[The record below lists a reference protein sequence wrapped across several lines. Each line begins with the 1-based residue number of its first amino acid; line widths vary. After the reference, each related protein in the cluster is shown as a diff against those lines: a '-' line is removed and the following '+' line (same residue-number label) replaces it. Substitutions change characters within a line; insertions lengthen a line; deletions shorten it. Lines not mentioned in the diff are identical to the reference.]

1 MNSNQ
6 LERAIELG
14 KRAEHFFFALVGSDG
29 FPYVNS
35 ARQIE
40 QVGDNQFAIEEWV
53 CPLTVKHVKENPKMA
68 VLIWDPAVDNGYEI
82 LGEVLMF
89 ENQAFLNGF
98 APEVEEGD
106 YLPQVKRQLIIRAE
120 KITAFSQALR
130 CDDIQRLTAPQGQI
144 RRPTVDDTNGR
155 VPVCSYAPEWA
166 EHARFDRDDDPCDD
180 GRAGEICDADLSY
193 PCGR

>member
-1 MNSNQ
+1 MNSKK

-14 KRAEHFFFALVGSDG
+14 KRAEHFFIALVGSDG

-53 CPLTVKHVKENPKMA
+53 CPLTVKHVRENPKMA

-89 ENQAFLNGF
+89 ENQAFLDGF
-98 APEVEEGD
+98 APEVEASG
-106 YLPQVKRQLIIRAE
+106 YLPQVKRKLIIRAE
-120 KITAFSQALR
+120 KITAFSHALR
-130 CDDIQRLTAPQGQI
+130 CDDIQRLTAPIVPARQ
-144 RRPTVDDTNGR
+144 PAVDDTNGR
-155 VPVCSYAPEWA
+155 VPVCSFAPEWA
-166 EHARFDRDDDPCDD
+166 EHARFDREDDPCDD
-180 GRAGEICDADLSY
+180 GRAGEICDEETSE
-193 PCGR
+193 CGR

>member
-1 MNSNQ
+1 MDSKK

-14 KRAEHFFFALVGSDG
+14 KRAEHFFIALVGSDG

-89 ENQAFLNGF
+89 ENQAFLDGF
-98 APEVEEGD
+98 APEIEESG
-106 YLPQVKRQLIIRAE
+106 YLPQVKRKLIIRAE
-120 KITAFSQALR
+120 KITAFSHALR
-130 CDDIQRLTAPQGQI
+130 CDDIQQLTAPMVQVRQ
-144 RRPTVDDTNGR
+144 PTVDNTNGR
-155 VPVCSYAPEWA
+155 VPVCSFAPEWA
-166 EHARFDRDDDPCDD
+166 EHARFNRDDDPCDD
-180 GRAGEICDADLSY
+180 GRAGEVCDEAISECL
-193 PCGR
+193 R